1 MVLDEKLREI
11 ITIHSAGN
19 MNVCAIFRRNP
30 FNSWAKTPEPK
41 NINVNLMVALEEKA
55 QSH

>member
-11 ITIHSAGN
+11 ITIHSEG
-19 MNVCAIFRRNP
+19 MNVCAIFQSSQ

-41 NINVNLMVALEEKA
+41 NINVNLIVALEEKA